1 MDYGCTIRTLI
12 KNDSRPVQGTK
23 VHIFCFYYTFLFTQ
37 PYIFIWLM
45 TGSPLGQGMSRWG
58 LSCPMSGSSIS
69 LQPLRGHRSM
79 FVVIF
84 AFYLRFPSTFVS
96 NFNRMEH
103 RYTEFSRVYR
113 CPCVYIF
120 SAMSQRI
127 KNDKCSPL
135 ICRYDLLEE
144 EKSPSR
150 VYPHC
155 LLALSTL

>member
-1 MDYGCTIRTLI
+1 MYHKDTDKSRLSASSGDKSAYFLFLLHIFIYTALHIHLTHDWLTFR
-12 KNDSRPVQGTK
+12 SRHVQMRPVMPNVWLFNLPAASLRSQ
-23 VHIFCFYYTFLFTQ
+23 VHVCCHICIL
-37 PYIFIWLM
+37 
-45 TGSPLGQGMSRWG
+45 
-58 LSCPMSGSSIS
+58 C
-69 LQPLRGHRSM
+69 
-79 FVVIF
+79 
-84 AFYLRFPSTFVS
+84 FPSTFVS

>member
-12 KNDSRPVQGTK
+12 KADSRPVQGTK

-37 PYIFIWLM
+37 PYIFIWLT
-45 TGSPLGQGMSRWG
+45 TGSPSGQGMSRWG

-69 LQPLRGHRSM
+69 LQPLWGHRSM

-84 AFYLRFPSTFVS
+84 AFYVFLPLLFLILTEWNIGILSSVESTDAHVFI
-96 NFNRMEH
+96 F
-103 RYTEFSRVYR
+103 
-113 CPCVYIF
+113 F